1 MTGFEP
7 RTSGIGS
14 DRSTN
19 WATQPLPSKLF
30 VDIDLTTIQL
40 PNVWPSL
47 DGSQWTF
54 HSQGPG
60 SNPGHSNN
68 ALLKKDQKEIKTC
81 NDVFLIVQYFYLHKS
96 FQASFYIG
104 TFNNTCTN
112 VKNFR
117 WLDLNTAPLVSE
129 VPTWMLY
136 KIFIKWLISYLRCL
150 FVALKE

>member
-1 MTGFEP
+1 MRP
-7 RTSGIGS
+7 
-14 DRSTN
+14 
-19 WATQPLPSKLF
+19 A
-30 VDIDLTTIQL
+30 
-40 PNVWPSL
+40 L

-112 VKNFR
+112 VK
-117 WLDLNTAPLVSE
+117 
-129 VPTWMLY
+129 
-136 KIFIKWLISYLRCL
+136 KILMIGFKYSSSG
-150 FVALKE
+150 VGSANMNAL